1 MNKLKAHLLYILN
14 SFVDGRDISEYSLSS
29 IEDISNLW
37 NKALLFRRLGRIDTA
52 LNLIRKSSIDN
63 TIFKALY
70 GEMLLLSSGYEDGID
85 ILSKIEDLTQL
96 PLSLK
101 LSVALAH
108 LGEIKGIQDEDS
120 LKLMKRNFIEKEGIK
135 LNILFY
141 ALHNKLAGGAKIFFE
156 YANRLSKLGH
166 NVCIASRVQPPD
178 WFNLEVPWIEF
189 SEEHL
194 RFSIISPDVVFSMFW
209 TLVPNTLTL
218 DIPIKI
224 LLEQGDPTLYEPE
237 SFPKDVI
244 QTMDNCYISPIRI
257 FTVSKNLKGLL
268 KERYGRDSFYV
279 PNGID
284 TDLFKPIDNDNTEPI
299 IMLVGADELY
309 FKGIK
314 EIFESLSI
322 LRERGYNFK
331 VRQVTP
337 TGKVIYN
344 FEREVITRPPQEELA
359 RLYATSDIF
368 VTGSYFETFHL
379 PPLEAMA
386 CGAAVVTTDNKGVEY
401 CKDAVNSL
409 IVPVKDPLAMAS
421 AIEKLLLD
429 ESLRKRLVLEG
440 IKTAREYSWDKIIDA
455 VENELYNTVISPNI
469 ITNSSMGPK
478 GILEL
483 KDRNYLFTN
492 INYRLLR
499 EIITRYIDKH
509 FNNDSSNLII
519 ANSPEIKE
527 EDLLKVIED
536 LNRSPED
543 VPNIILIEE
552 PISKLDIWSIS
563 QYLDDL

>member
-1 MNKLKAHLLYILN
+1 MDESKLYLLHILN
-14 SFVDGRDISEYSLSS
+14 SFVDGRDISEFSLSS
-29 IEDISNLW
+29 IENIPNLW
-37 NKALLFRRLGRIDTA
+37 NKALLFRKLGRIDAA
-52 LNLIRKSSIDN
+52 LNLIRKSISN
-63 TIFKALY
+63 TTIFKALY
-70 GEMLLLSSGYEDGID
+70 GETLLLSSKYKDGID

-101 LSVALAH
+101 LSVVLAH
-108 LGEIKGIQDEDS
+108 LGGIKGIQDEDS

-141 ALHNKLAGGAKIFFE
+141 ALHNNLTGGAKIFFE

-178 WFNLEVPWIEF
+178 WFNLDVPWIEF
-189 SEEHL
+189 NEELL
-194 RFSIISPDVVFSMFW
+194 RFSIIPPDVVFSMFW
-209 TLVPNTLTL
+209 TLVPNTLDL

-237 SFPKDVI
+237 NFPKDII

-257 FTVSKNLKGLL
+257 FTVSKNLRGLL
-268 KERYGRDSFYV
+268 KKRYGRDAFYV
-279 PNGID
+279 PNGIN
-284 TDLFKPIDNDNTEPI
+284 TDLFKPIDKNNKEPI
-299 IMLVGADELY
+299 IMLVGADDLY

-322 LRERGYNFK
+322 LKERGYNFK
-331 VRQVTP
+331 IRQVTP

-344 FEREVITRPPQEELA
+344 FEREIITSPPQEELA

-386 CGAAVVTTDNKGVEY
+386 CGTAVVTTDNRGIEY
-401 CKDAVNSL
+401 CKNAVNSL
-409 IVPVKDPLAMAS
+409 IVPVKDPLAMAN

-440 IKTAREYSWDKIIDA
+440 IKTAREYSWDKIINA
-455 VENELYNTVISPNI
+455 VENELYNTAISPNI
-469 ITNSSMGPK
+469 ITNSSIGPK

-483 KDRNYLFTN
+483 KDRNYLFIN
-492 INYRLLR
+492 VNYRLLK
-499 EIITRYIDKH
+499 EIITKYIDKH
-509 FNNDSSNLII
+509 SNNDSSNLII

-527 EDLLKVIED
+527 EDLLKVVEG
-536 LNRSPED
+536 LNRSPAD

-563 QYLDDL
+563 QYLDNL